1 MMIRRAVVVGSL
13 LGFIASGCAQ
23 QNYTHLYKT
32 SPKPEAWTDA
42 EIANLDHAGPT
53 IVEKGVNFGVFSA
66 RAERVEV
73 LLFDDPESPRPAKR
87 FPMVKFGDV
96 WNLYVE
102 GVGVGQ
108 HYGYVA
114 WGPNWTYEAEWY
126 PGSLK
131 GFHADVDAQGNRFNP
146 NKLLIDP
153 YAKAI
158 HRDHDWSKGS
168 AASGPAR
175 NESTWAAAPKGVV
188 VVSDHAWS
196 ANESTWRDGRQQND
210 LAGHDWNQTIIY
222 EVHPKGFTAETASG
236 VDHPGSYRGI
246 GEKAAYLKDLGVTAV
261 ELLPVHEKPVDGG
274 YWGYWSLSYFAPEN
288 TYSFTKDPNEILDEF
303 KFMVDELH
311 KNDIEVILDVVYN
324 HTGEGGLWRER
335 IYQDDISVDPAT
347 SSTNL
352 DPKEV
357 ASVQMS
363 RGLDNASYYALKAGN
378 QEYWNNT
385 GVGHQTR
392 PNNTPMRRL
401 IMDSLR
407 FYAEELHVDG
417 FRFDLAGILGEK
429 DLDFNNW
436 DDPANTVL
444 QQIADDPILQ
454 KYNTR
459 IIAEPWT
466 AGGNYGALI
475 GAYPASSTK
484 ANTGWGEWNGRFRDW
499 WRSIANIDSWELNSL
514 EGTLDGGGALTGSS
528 VQYDWNGR
536 QPYHAVNFVTSHDG
550 FTMYDMMSYG
560 TKVNG
565 CSPLNPVCCDSPA
578 SPWCEYDHGEDNN
591 RSKDWGSDAAGE
603 AFKRQQMRNLF
614 AAMLVSHGTP
624 MLLGGDEWMR
634 TQLGNNNAYSTGAD
648 NAYNWFR
655 WGDWEANDERHRM
668 HDFVRDMIAFR
679 KTHEYAFAPLEYGE
693 SAPFAWKNPANGPMA
708 GADWDGRAMMVH
720 YYEPASG
727 PEILV
732 ILNFV
737 RTDVTFTLPG
747 GRTWRRVIDTQS
759 YFDDPTVAVPYAG
772 LASAPRDSHN
782 VNLAAPVEILTA
794 DYVAKGTS
802 IVILQADPP

>member
-1 MMIRRAVVVGSL
+1 MMVRRAVFA
-13 LGFIASGCAQ
+13 GFVLALTAGCADTD
-23 QNYTHLYKT
+23 YTRLYKT
-32 SPKPEAWTDA
+32 SPKPAEWTDE
-42 EIANLDHAGPT
+42 EISGLEHPGPT
-53 IVEKGVNFGVFSA
+53 MLEKGVNFGVFSA

-102 GVGVGQ
+102 GVGAGQ

-114 WGPNWTYEAEWY
+114 WGPNWTYDADWY
-126 PGSLK
+126 PGSVK
-131 GFHADVDAQGNRFNP
+131 GFLADVDAQGNRFNP

-153 YAKAI
+153 YAKSI

-175 NESTWAAAPKGVV
+175 NQSTWAAAPKGVV
-188 VVSDHAWS
+188 VVSDYTWS
-196 ANESTWRDGRQQND
+196 ANELDWRLGRQAND
-210 LAGHDWNQTIIY
+210 LAGHDWNQTILY

-236 VDHPGSYRGI
+236 VDHPGTYRGV
-246 GEKAAYLKDLGVTAV
+246 GEKAAYLQDLGITAV

-288 TYSFTKDPNEILDEF
+288 TYAFTQDPNEILDEF

-311 KNDIEVILDVVYN
+311 KHDIEVILDVVYN

-347 SSTNL
+347 NSSNL

-357 ASVQMS
+357 ASVQMY
-363 RGLDNASYYALKAGN
+363 RGLDNASYYALNPGN
-378 QEYWNNT
+378 QTYWNNT

-392 PNNTPMRRL
+392 PNNTPMRKL

-407 FYAEELHVDG
+407 FYVEELHVDG
-417 FRFDLAGILGEK
+417 FRFDLAGILGEI
-429 DLDFNNW
+429 DGDYNNW

-444 QQIADDPILQ
+444 QEIADDPVLQ
-454 KYNTR
+454 QYNTR

-466 AGGNYGALI
+466 AGGYYGALI

-484 ANTGWGEWNGRFRDW
+484 AGTGFGEWNAHFRDV
-499 WRSIANIDSWELNSL
+499 WRSIANNDAWELNTL
-514 EGTLDGGGALTGSS
+514 EGTLDLGGSLTGSEVS
-528 VQYDWNGR
+528 YGWNGR
-536 QPYHAVNFVTSHDG
+536 NPYHTVNFVTSHDG
-550 FTMYDMMSYG
+550 FTMYDLVSYD

-565 CSPLNPVCCDSPA
+565 CSPLNPVCCTAPA
-578 SPWCEYDHGEDNN
+578 SPWCEFDSGENNN
-591 RSKDWGSDAAGE
+591 RSRNWGSDAAGE

-624 MLLGGDEWMR
+624 MILGGDEWMR
-634 TQLGNNNAYSTGAD
+634 TQLGNNNAYSSGAD

-655 WGDWEANDERHRM
+655 WGDWQGSDEKHRM
-668 HDFVRDMIAFR
+668 HDFVRDTIAFR
-679 KTHEYAFAPLEYGE
+679 KAHEYAFAPKEYGDF
-693 SAPFAWKNPANGPMA
+693 APYWKNPSNVDMQP
-708 GADWDGRAMMVH
+708 ADWDGRALMAH
-720 YYEPASG
+720 YFPDPSVG
-727 PEILV
+727 QEILV
-732 ILNFV
+732 IFNFV

-747 GRTWRRVIDTQS
+747 GRVWRRVLDTQS
-759 YFDDPTVAVPYAG
+759 YFDDAYITANALDARTSWNVAID
-772 LASAPRDSHN
+772 APE
-782 VNLAAPVEILTA
+782 LIATP

-802 IVILQADPP
+802 IVVFKADP